1 MNRTIAIVL
10 FALIAL
16 PFPAQAQ
23 SSKGLYVSIGAG
35 INKMQQEDVDA
46 GPVNGTLTPGEILT
60 SVGPVVVGALGVGL
74 GHVRLEAE
82 GAYRAND
89 ITSETGLAGETG
101 ATGTE
106 KKTGV
111 MGNILFDF
119 GRAKVRPYVG
129 GGVGYQSVHEPA
141 ASTTSGGITVS
152 ADAQT
157 KGSFAYQAIAGV
169 AFPASSHLSITLEY
183 RYMGLVGTRTFTG
196 TATIPGVGAIPL
208 EDDSTNDGNHSF
220 MFGIR
225 YGFGG

>member
-1 MNRTIAIVL
+1 MNRTIAIFL

-16 PFPAQAQ
+16 PFSASAQT
-23 SSKGLYVSIGAG
+23 KGPYVSVGAG

-46 GPVNGTLTPGEILT
+46 GPVGGTLTPGEILT
-60 SVGPVVVGALGVGL
+60 SVGPAVAGALGVGL
-74 GHVRLEAE
+74 GHVRVEFE
-82 GAYRAND
+82 GSYRANK
-89 ITSETGLAGETG
+89 IESETGLAGENG

-106 KKTGV
+106 KKYGA

-119 GRAKVRPYVG
+119 GSAKVRPYVG
-129 GGVGYQSVHEPA
+129 VGGGYQSVHEPA

-183 RYMGLVGTRTFTG
+183 RYMGLAGTRTFTG
-196 TATIPGVGAIPL
+196 TATIPGVGTFPL
-208 EDDSTNDGNHSF
+208 EDDSTNDVNHSV